1 MMLVSC
7 SHDIILLLFRD
18 TPLHGFKTCFMVHF
32 LPLFKKETL
41 KSPICTHSKGVK
53 NKGARKKMVDII
65 LVLAIVVP
73 ILFVIYVAISS
84 LRIVRP
90 TEKGLVERF
99 GKYHRF
105 VQGGITFLVP
115 FADRI
120 IKVNVTE
127 RMTPVQRQDVITK
140 DKVFMGVDAVVFYRI
155 KQDELSVKAS
165 QYAVASFAA
174 QIDTLAR
181 TVLRDIIGGM
191 DMSVANT
198 SRPVINTSLKVA
210 LDEQTEKWGIEIVRA
225 EIKDLE
231 PPRELIIS
239 MESVL
244 KADNDR
250 QAAEKTAIAQ
260 ATLAS
265 GQKNA
270 AIQVA
275 EGQKQAAILQAD
287 GQKIATIAIAEGDAQ
302 ATKLRNEAL
311 TTYFKDSAIVFKQLE
326 TIATSLEN
334 NTKIIVPEGKALSLI
349 LNEQENL
356 SKSTIIPIT
365 PPQQQKSMKQ

>member
-1 MMLVSC
+1 MSYV
-7 SHDIILLLFRD
+7 IEIIAIVILL
-18 TPLHGFKTCFMVHF
+18 V
-32 LPLFKKETL
+32 
-41 KSPICTHSKGVK
+41 
-53 NKGARKKMVDII
+53 II
-65 LVLAIVVP
+65 IYAVL
-73 ILFVIYVAISS
+73 SS

-99 GKYHRF
+99 GKYRRF

-115 FADRI
+115 FVDRI
-120 IKVNVTE
+120 IKVNTTE

-140 DKVFMGVDAVVFYRI
+140 DKVFMGVDAVVFYKI
-155 KQDELSVKAS
+155 KPDETSVKAS
-165 QYAVASFAA
+165 QYNVANFAD

-181 TVLRDIIGGM
+181 TVLRDIIGSM
-191 DMSVANT
+191 DMAIANT
-198 SRPVINTSLKVA
+198 SRPVINSSLKTA
-210 LDEQTEKWGIEIVRA
+210 LDEQTEKWGIEIIRA

-231 PPRELIIS
+231 PPKDLIIS

-244 KADNDR
+244 KADNER

-265 GQKNA
+265 GEKNA

-275 EGQKQAAILQAD
+275 EGQKQAAILQAE
-287 GQKIATIAIAEGDAQ
+287 GQKTATITIAEGDAQ

-311 TTYFKDSAIVFKQLE
+311 TTYFKDSAVVFKQLD
-326 TIATSLEN
+326 TIATALQN
-334 NTKIIVPEGKALSLI
+334 NTKIIVPEGKALTLI

-356 SKSTIIPIT
+356 SKATIIPVT
-365 PPQQQKSMKQ
+365 LPQQQKNSKQM

>member
-1 MMLVSC
+1 
-7 SHDIILLLFRD
+7 
-18 TPLHGFKTCFMVHF
+18 
-32 LPLFKKETL
+32 
-41 KSPICTHSKGVK
+41 
-53 NKGARKKMVDII
+53 MVDPI
-65 LVLAIVVP
+65 LILAIVVP
-73 ILFVIYVAISS
+73 IVVVVYALLSS

-99 GKYHRF
+99 GKYNRF
-105 VQGGITFLVP
+105 VEGGITFLVP
-115 FADRI
+115 FVDRI
-120 IKVNVTE
+120 IKVNITE

-140 DKVFMGVDAVVFYRI
+140 DKVFMGVDAVVFYKIRP
-155 KQDELSVKAS
+155 EEASVKAS
-165 QYAVASFAA
+165 QYYVANFAA

-191 DMSVANT
+191 DMAVANT
-198 SRPVINTSLKVA
+198 SRPVINEKLKEA
-210 LDEQTEKWGIEIVRA
+210 LDQQTEKWGIEIIRA

-231 PPRELIIS
+231 PPRELIVS

-244 KADNDR
+244 KADNER

-311 TTYFKDSAIVFKQLE
+311 TTYFKDSAITFKQLD
-326 TIATSLEN
+326 TITASLQN
-334 NTKIIVPEGKALSLI
+334 NTKIIVPEGKAISLI

-356 SKSTIIPIT
+356 TKGTIIPVPT
-365 PPQQQKSMKQ
+365 SQSQQKSNKQM

>member
-1 MMLVSC
+1 MAEIFEILAV
-7 SHDIILLLFRD
+7 IIPLALIAYVLL
-18 TPLHGFKTCFMVHF
+18 
-32 LPLFKKETL
+32 
-41 KSPICTHSKGVK
+41 
-53 NKGARKKMVDII
+53 
-65 LVLAIVVP
+65 
-73 ILFVIYVAISS
+73 SS

-90 TEKGLVERF
+90 TEKGLIERF

-105 VQGGITFLVP
+105 VEGGITLLVP

-155 KQDELSVKAS
+155 KQDETSVKAS
-165 QYAVASFAA
+165 QYNVANFSA

-198 SRPVINTSLKVA
+198 SRPIINSSLKDA

-231 PPRELIIS
+231 PPKELIIS

-275 EGQKQAAILQAD
+275 EGQKQAAILQAE
-287 GQKIATIAIAEGDAQ
+287 GQKTATIAIAEGDAQ

-311 TTYFKDSAIVFKQLE
+311 TTYFKDSAVTFKQLD
-326 TIATSLEN
+326 TIATSLQN
-334 NTKIIVPEGKALSLI
+334 NTKVIVPEGKALSLI

-356 SKSTIIPIT
+356 SKASIIPIPT
-365 PPQQQKSMKQ
+365 PTQQQIKNTK

>member
-1 MMLVSC
+1 
-7 SHDIILLLFRD
+7 
-18 TPLHGFKTCFMVHF
+18 
-32 LPLFKKETL
+32 
-41 KSPICTHSKGVK
+41 
-53 NKGARKKMVDII
+53 MVDIL
-65 LVLAIVVP
+65 LVLAIVIPLIV
-73 ILFVIYVAISS
+73 ILWAILTS

-105 VQGGITFLVP
+105 VEGGITLLVP
-115 FADRI
+115 FVDKI
-120 IKVNVTE
+120 IRVNVTE

-155 KQDELSVKAS
+155 KREEISVKAS
-165 QYAVASFAA
+165 QYNVASFTT

-198 SRPVINTSLKVA
+198 SRPIINSSLKTA

-231 PPRELIIS
+231 PPKELILS

-275 EGQKQAAILQAD
+275 EGQKQAAILQAE
-287 GQKIATIAIAEGDAQ
+287 GQKTATIEIAEGDAQ

-311 TTYFKDSAIVFKQLE
+311 TTYFKDSAIVFKQLD
-326 TIATSLEN
+326 TITASLQN
-334 NTKIIVPEGKALSLI
+334 NTKIIVPEGKAISLI

-356 SKSTIIPIT
+356 SKATIIPVT
-365 PPQQQKSMKQ
+365 QSTQQQKSSKQM

>member
-1 MMLVSC
+1 
-7 SHDIILLLFRD
+7 
-18 TPLHGFKTCFMVHF
+18 
-32 LPLFKKETL
+32 
-41 KSPICTHSKGVK
+41 
-53 NKGARKKMVDII
+53 MVDPLII
-65 LVLAIVVP
+65 IAIVVP
-73 ILFVIYVAISS
+73 IVVLVYLFISTI
-84 LRIVRP
+84 RIVRP
-90 TEKGLVERF
+90 TEKGLVERL

-105 VQGGITFLVP
+105 VEGGVTFLFP
-115 FADRI
+115 ILDRI
-120 IKVNVTE
+120 IRVNVTE

-155 KQDELSVKAS
+155 KSDEVSVKAS
-165 QYAVASFAA
+165 QYNVASFGA

-198 SRPVINTSLKVA
+198 SRPVINVSLKTA

-275 EGQKQAAILQAD
+275 EGQKQAAILQAE
-287 GQKIATIAIAEGDAQ
+287 GQKTATIEIAEGDAQ

-311 TTYFKDSAIVFKQLE
+311 TTYFKDSAITFKQLD
-326 TIATSLEN
+326 TITASLQN
-334 NTKIIVPEGKALSLI
+334 NTKIIVPEGKAISLI

-356 SKSTIIPIT
+356 AKGTIIPVPT
-365 PPQQQKSMKQ
+365 TTQTKNTK

>member
-1 MMLVSC
+1 
-7 SHDIILLLFRD
+7 
-18 TPLHGFKTCFMVHF
+18 
-32 LPLFKKETL
+32 
-41 KSPICTHSKGVK
+41 
-53 NKGARKKMVDII
+53 MVDAIQII
-65 LVLAIVVP
+65 VIVIPLVVIIYAI
-73 ILFVIYVAISS
+73 ISS

-120 IKVNVTE
+120 IKVNTTE
-127 RMTPVQRQDVITK
+127 RMTPVQRQDVITR
-140 DKVFMGVDAVVFYRI
+140 DKVFMGVDAVVFYKI
-155 KQDELSVKAS
+155 KPEEISVKAS
-165 QYAVASFAA
+165 QYNVASFAA

-191 DMSVANT
+191 DMTIANT
-198 SRPVINTSLKVA
+198 SRPVINVSLKTA
-210 LDEQTEKWGIEIVRA
+210 LDEQTEKWGIEIIRA

-231 PPRELIIS
+231 PPRDLIIS

-265 GQKNA
+265 GEKNA

-275 EGQKQAAILQAD
+275 EGQKQAAILQAE
-287 GQKIATIAIAEGDAQ
+287 GQKTATITIAEGDAQ

-311 TTYFKDSAIVFKQLE
+311 TTYFKDSAVVFKQLE
-326 TIATSLEN
+326 TIATALEK
-334 NTKIIVPEGKALSLI
+334 NTKIIVPEGKAISLI

-356 SKSTIIPIT
+356 SKATIIPVT
-365 PPQQQKSMKQ
+365 QPQPEKSSKKM

>member
-1 MMLVSC
+1 
-7 SHDIILLLFRD
+7 
-18 TPLHGFKTCFMVHF
+18 
-32 LPLFKKETL
+32 
-41 KSPICTHSKGVK
+41 
-53 NKGARKKMVDII
+53 MVDI
-65 LVLAIVVP
+65 LVILAIIVPLVVV
-73 ILFVIYVAISS
+73 LYALISS

-90 TEKGLVERF
+90 TEKGLVERL
-99 GKYHRF
+99 GKYRRF
-105 VQGGITFLVP
+105 VEGGVTFLFP
-115 FADRI
+115 FIDRI

-155 KQDELSVKAS
+155 KPDEVSVKAS
-165 QYAVASFAA
+165 QYAVASFAS

-198 SRPVINTSLKVA
+198 SRPIINASLKTA

-275 EGQKQAAILQAD
+275 EGQKQAAILQAE
-287 GQKIATIAIAEGDAQ
+287 GQKTATIEIAEGDAQ

-311 TTYFKDSAIVFKQLE
+311 TTYFKDSAITFKQLD
-326 TIATSLEN
+326 TITASLQN
-334 NTKIIVPEGKALSLI
+334 NTKIIVPEGKAISLI

-356 SKSTIIPIT
+356 SKATILPIPS
-365 PPQQQKSMKQ
+365 PPGQKASKQM

>member
-1 MMLVSC
+1 MSAV
-7 SHDIILLLFRD
+7 IETIAIVILL
-18 TPLHGFKTCFMVHF
+18 V
-32 LPLFKKETL
+32 
-41 KSPICTHSKGVK
+41 I
-53 NKGARKKMVDII
+53 
-65 LVLAIVVP
+65 
-73 ILFVIYVAISS
+73 VIYAVISS

-90 TEKGLVERF
+90 TEKGLVERL

-115 FADRI
+115 FVDRL
-120 IKVNVTE
+120 IKVNTTE

-140 DKVFMGVDAVVFYRI
+140 DKVFMGVDAVVFYKI
-155 KQDELSVKAS
+155 KPDEISVKAS
-165 QYAVASFAA
+165 QYNVASFAD

-191 DMSVANT
+191 DMAIANT
-198 SRPVINTSLKVA
+198 SRPIINTSLKTA

-231 PPRELIIS
+231 PPKDLIIS

-244 KADNDR
+244 KADNER

-265 GQKNA
+265 GEKNA

-275 EGQKQAAILQAD
+275 EGQKQAAILQAE
-287 GQKIATIAIAEGDAQ
+287 GQKTATVTIAEGDAQ

-311 TTYFKDSAIVFKQLE
+311 TTYFKDSAIVSKQLD
-326 TIATSLEN
+326 TIAAALQN
-334 NTKIIVPEGKALSLI
+334 NTKIIVPEGKAISLI

-356 SKSTIIPIT
+356 SKATIIPVT
-365 PPQQQKSMKQ
+365 LPQQKSNKQM

>member
-1 MMLVSC
+1 L
-7 SHDIILLLFRD
+7 
-18 TPLHGFKTCFMVHF
+18 
-32 LPLFKKETL
+32 
-41 KSPICTHSKGVK
+41 
-53 NKGARKKMVDII
+53 VDII
-65 LVLAIVVP
+65 EILAIMIPLIIIVWA
-73 ILFVIYVAISS
+73 LISS

-90 TEKGLVERF
+90 TEKGLVERL

-105 VQGGITFLVP
+105 VEGGITFLVP
-115 FADRI
+115 FVDKI
-120 IKVNVTE
+120 IRVNVTE

-155 KQDELSVKAS
+155 KSDETSVKAS
-165 QYAVASFAA
+165 QYAVASFTT

-191 DMSVANT
+191 DMAIANT
-198 SRPVINTSLKVA
+198 SRPVINVSLKTA

-231 PPRELIIS
+231 PPKELIIS

-275 EGQKQAAILQAD
+275 EGQKQAAILQAE
-287 GQKIATIAIAEGDAQ
+287 GQKTATIAIAEGDAQ

-311 TTYFKDSAIVFKQLE
+311 TTYFKDSAIVFKQLD
-326 TIATSLEN
+326 TISASLQN
-334 NTKIIVPEGKALSLI
+334 NTKIIVPEGKAISLI

-356 SKSTIIPIT
+356 SKATIIPIT
-365 PPQQQKSMKQ
+365 PPQSDKSTKRM

>member
-1 MMLVSC
+1 
-7 SHDIILLLFRD
+7 
-18 TPLHGFKTCFMVHF
+18 
-32 LPLFKKETL
+32 
-41 KSPICTHSKGVK
+41 
-53 NKGARKKMVDII
+53 MVDVIT
-65 LVLAIVVP
+65 LLAIV
-73 ILFVIYVAISS
+73 IFLFVILYMVISS

-115 FADRI
+115 FMDRI
-120 IKVNVTE
+120 IRVNTTE

-140 DKVFMGVDAVVFYRI
+140 DKVFMGVDAVVFYKI
-155 KQDELSVKAS
+155 KTDETSVKAS
-165 QYAVASFAA
+165 QYNVADFAA

-191 DMSVANT
+191 DMAIANT
-198 SRPVINTSLKVA
+198 SRPVINVSLKTA
-210 LDEQTEKWGIEIVRA
+210 LDEQTEKWGIEIIRA

-231 PPRELIIS
+231 PPRELIVS

-244 KADNDR
+244 KADNER

-275 EGQKQAAILQAD
+275 EGQKQAAILQAE
-287 GQKIATIAIAEGDAQ
+287 GQKTATIAIAEGDAQ

-311 TTYFKDSAIVFKQLE
+311 TTYFKDSAVVFKQLE
-326 TIATSLEN
+326 TIATSLQN
-334 NTKIIVPEGKALSLI
+334 NTKIIVPEGKAISLI

-356 SKSTIIPIT
+356 SKAAIIPVT
-365 PPQQQKSMKQ
+365 LPQTQKSSKQM

>member
-1 MMLVSC
+1 
-7 SHDIILLLFRD
+7 
-18 TPLHGFKTCFMVHF
+18 
-32 LPLFKKETL
+32 
-41 KSPICTHSKGVK
+41 
-53 NKGARKKMVDII
+53 MVDPVEII
-65 LVLAIVVP
+65 AIVIP
-73 ILFVIYVAISS
+73 IVVILYAVISS

-90 TEKGLVERF
+90 TEKGLVERL
-99 GKYHRF
+99 GRYHRF
-105 VQGGITFLVP
+105 VQGGLTFLVP
-115 FADRI
+115 LVDRI
-120 IKVNVTE
+120 IKVNITE
-127 RMTPVQRQDVITK
+127 RMTAVQRQDVITK
-140 DKVFMGVDAVVFYRI
+140 DKVFMGVDAVVFY
-155 KQDELSVKAS
+155 KVKTDELSVKAS
-165 QYAVASFAA
+165 QYYVNDYKA

-191 DMSVANT
+191 DMATANT
-198 SRPVINTSLKVA
+198 SRPIINKNLKDA

-231 PPRELIIS
+231 PPRELIVS

-244 KADNDR
+244 KADNER

-275 EGQKQAAILQAD
+275 EGQKQAAILQAE
-287 GQKIATIAIAEGDAQ
+287 GQKTATIEIAEGDAQ

-311 TTYFKDSAIVFKQLE
+311 TTYFKDSAVVFKQLE
-326 TIATSLEN
+326 TIQASLQN
-334 NTKIIVPEGKALSLI
+334 NSKIIVPEGKAISLI

-356 SKSTIIPIT
+356 TKATIIPI
-365 PPQQQKSMKQ
+365 PQPQQKTSKQ

>member
-1 MMLVSC
+1 MSEVIE
-7 SHDIILLLFRD
+7 II
-18 TPLHGFKTCFMVHF
+18 
-32 LPLFKKETL
+32 
-41 KSPICTHSKGVK
+41 
-53 NKGARKKMVDII
+53 
-65 LVLAIVVP
+65 AIVIVLV
-73 ILFVIYVAISS
+73 IVIYALISS

-90 TEKGLVERF
+90 TEKGLVERL

-115 FADRI
+115 FVDRL
-120 IKVNVTE
+120 IKVNITE

-140 DKVFMGVDAVVFYRI
+140 DKVFMGVDAVVFYKI
-155 KQDELSVKAS
+155 KPDEISVKAS
-165 QYAVASFAA
+165 QYNVASFAE

-191 DMSVANT
+191 DMAIANT
-198 SRPVINTSLKVA
+198 SRPIINTSLKTA

-231 PPRELIIS
+231 PPKDLIMS

-244 KADNDR
+244 KADNER

-265 GQKNA
+265 GEKNA

-275 EGQKQAAILQAD
+275 EGQKQAAILQAE
-287 GQKIATIAIAEGDAQ
+287 GQKTATVTIAEGDAQ

-311 TTYFKDSAIVFKQLE
+311 TTYFKDSAVVFKQLE
-326 TIATSLEN
+326 TIATALQN
-334 NTKIIVPEGKALSLI
+334 NTKIIVPEGKAISLI

-356 SKSTIIPIT
+356 SKATIIPVT
-365 PPQQQKSMKQ
+365 LPQQQKSNKQM

>member
-1 MMLVSC
+1 
-7 SHDIILLLFRD
+7 
-18 TPLHGFKTCFMVHF
+18 
-32 LPLFKKETL
+32 
-41 KSPICTHSKGVK
+41 
-53 NKGARKKMVDII
+53 MVDIFV
-65 LVLAIVVP
+65 VLAIVVP
-73 ILFVIYVAISS
+73 LLVILYALISS

-99 GKYHRF
+99 GKYRRF
-105 VQGGITFLVP
+105 VEGGITLLVP

-155 KQDELSVKAS
+155 KSDEQSVKAS

-191 DMSVANT
+191 DMAIANT
-198 SRPVINTSLKVA
+198 SRPIINASLKNA

-231 PPRELIIS
+231 PPRELIVS

-244 KADNDR
+244 KADNER

-275 EGQKQAAILQAD
+275 EGQKQAAILQAE
-287 GQKIATIAIAEGDAQ
+287 GQKTATIAIAEGDAQ

-311 TTYFKDSAIVFKQLE
+311 TTYFKDSAITFKQLD
-326 TIATSLEN
+326 TISASLMN

-356 SKSTIIPIT
+356 AKATIIPI
-365 PPQQQKSMKQ
+365 PPPPTQKSSR

>member
-1 MMLVSC
+1 
-7 SHDIILLLFRD
+7 
-18 TPLHGFKTCFMVHF
+18 
-32 LPLFKKETL
+32 
-41 KSPICTHSKGVK
+41 
-53 NKGARKKMVDII
+53 MVDAIE
-65 LVLAIVVP
+65 VLAIVIP
-73 ILFVIYVAISS
+73 LIVIVYAVISS

-90 TEKGLVERF
+90 TEKGLVERL
-99 GKYHRF
+99 GKYRRF
-105 VQGGITFLVP
+105 VEGGVTFLFP
-115 FADRI
+115 FIDRI
-120 IKVNVTE
+120 IRVNVTE

-155 KQDELSVKAS
+155 KSDEISVKAS
-165 QYAVASFAA
+165 QYAVASFAS

-191 DMSVANT
+191 DMTVANT
-198 SRPVINTSLKVA
+198 SRPIINASLKTA

-275 EGQKQAAILQAD
+275 EGQKQAAILQAE
-287 GQKIATIAIAEGDAQ
+287 GQKTATVAIAEGDAQ
-302 ATKLRNEAL
+302 ATRLRNEAL
-311 TTYFKDSAIVFKQLE
+311 TTYFKDSAIVFKQLD
-326 TIATSLEN
+326 TIATSLQN
-334 NTKIIVPEGKALSLI
+334 NTKIIVPEGKAISLI

-356 SKSTIIPIT
+356 AKATIIPIV
-365 PPQQQKSMKQ
+365 PPPAQKSSKQM

>member
-1 MMLVSC
+1 MV
-7 SHDIILLLFRD
+7 DLLL
-18 TPLHGFKTCFMVHF
+18 
-32 LPLFKKETL
+32 
-41 KSPICTHSKGVK
+41 I
-53 NKGARKKMVDII
+53 
-65 LVLAIVVP
+65 LAIVVP
-73 ILFVIYVAISS
+73 LLVLVYAFFSTI
-84 LRIVRP
+84 RIVRP
-90 TEKGLVERF
+90 TEKGLVERL
-99 GKYHRF
+99 GKYRRF
-105 VQGGITFLVP
+105 VEGGVTFLFP
-115 FADRI
+115 FVDRI
-120 IKVNVTE
+120 IKVNITE
-127 RMTPVQRQDVITK
+127 RMTPVQRQDVITR

-155 KQDELSVKAS
+155 KPDEISVKAS
-165 QYAVASFAA
+165 QYNVNNFSA

-198 SRPVINTSLKVA
+198 SRPVINTSLKTA

-231 PPRELIIS
+231 PPKELIIS

-275 EGQKQAAILQAD
+275 EGQKQAAILQAE
-287 GQKIATIAIAEGDAQ
+287 GQKTATIAIAEGDAQ

-326 TIATSLEN
+326 TISTSLMN
-334 NTKIIVPEGKALSLI
+334 NTKIIVPEGKAISLI

-356 SKSTIIPIT
+356 SKATIIPIT
-365 PPQQQKSMKQ
+365 QPAQQKTSKTM

>member
-1 MMLVSC
+1 MVDLIQVVA
-7 SHDIILLLFRD
+7 IVILLLVI
-18 TPLHGFKTCFMVHF
+18 LYV
-32 LPLFKKETL
+32 
-41 KSPICTHSKGVK
+41 
-53 NKGARKKMVDII
+53 II
-65 LVLAIVVP
+65 V
-73 ILFVIYVAISS
+73 S

-90 TEKGLVERF
+90 TEKGLVERL

-115 FADRI
+115 FVDRL
-120 IKVNVTE
+120 IKVNTTE

-140 DKVFMGVDAVVFYRI
+140 DKVFMGVDAVVFYKI
-155 KQDELSVKAS
+155 KLDELSVKAS
-165 QYAVASFAA
+165 QYNVANFAE

-191 DMSVANT
+191 DMAIANT
-198 SRPVINTSLKVA
+198 SRPIINTSLKTA
-210 LDEQTEKWGIEIVRA
+210 LDEQTEKWGIEIIRA

-231 PPRELIIS
+231 PPKELIMS

-244 KADNDR
+244 KADNER

-265 GQKNA
+265 GEKNA

-275 EGQKQAAILQAD
+275 EGQKQAAILQAE
-287 GQKIATIAIAEGDAQ
+287 GQKTATVTIAEGDAQ

-311 TTYFKDSAIVFKQLE
+311 TTYFKDTAVIFKQLD
-326 TIATSLEN
+326 TIAAALQN
-334 NTKIIVPEGKALSLI
+334 NTKIIVPEGKAISLI

-356 SKSTIIPIT
+356 SRATIIPIT
-365 PPQQQKSMKQ
+365 QPQLQKSSK

>member
-1 MMLVSC
+1 
-7 SHDIILLLFRD
+7 
-18 TPLHGFKTCFMVHF
+18 
-32 LPLFKKETL
+32 
-41 KSPICTHSKGVK
+41 
-53 NKGARKKMVDII
+53 MVDPI
-65 LVLAIVVP
+65 LILAIVVP
-73 ILFVIYVAISS
+73 LVVLLYLFFSTV
-84 LRIVRP
+84 RIVRP
-90 TEKGLVERF
+90 TEKGLVERL

-105 VQGGITFLVP
+105 VEGGVTFLFPVI
-115 FADRI
+115 DRI
-120 IKVNVTE
+120 IRVNITE

-140 DKVFMGVDAVVFYRI
+140 DKVFMGVDAVVFYKI
-155 KQDELSVKAS
+155 KTDEISVKAS
-165 QYAVASFAA
+165 QYNVAVFAA

-191 DMSVANT
+191 DMAIANT
-198 SRPVINTSLKVA
+198 SRPVINANLKVA
-210 LDEQTEKWGIEIVRA
+210 LDEQTEKWGIEIIRA

-275 EGQKQAAILQAD
+275 EGQKQAAILQAE
-287 GQKIATIAIAEGDAQ
+287 GQKTATVAIAEGDAQ
-302 ATKLRNEAL
+302 ATRLRNEAL
-311 TTYFKDSAIVFKQLE
+311 TTYFKDSAITFKQLD
-326 TIATSLEN
+326 TIASALAN

-356 SKSTIIPIT
+356 TKGTIIPI
-365 PPQQQKSMKQ
+365 PQAKAVTK